1 MGSRF
6 MELLKNITIFLLAG
20 QVILRFLPEGGY
32 EKYARIIVGVMVLS
46 QLALPLLSLGG
57 FDARAVFSDTLLEYE
72 QEMQRIEKQVEQA
85 GLKEEGYVQDGLET
99 ALSDRLLDFC
109 GEWGIRIVS
118 AAVDEDGVLQLTVRD
133 SEKSGK
139 EEVPQTVSTEDY
151 AHQLEESLLEIVRA
165 ITGEDDAQVMVTL
178 ESSSRQVYAQEEKKS
193 AGNTQEQS
201 DQSTIRSQSTDDQ
214 ETSYI
219 LVKEA
224 DGSQK
229 ALAVTEIS
237 PEVRGVVVVCGNSEN
252 VELQQ
257 SIIDAVT
264 TALQISST
272 RVCVVGKG

>member
-1 MGSRF
+1 MKTDNTAGWVQKV
-6 MELLKNITIFLLAG
+6 MENDRIRRWILILGIAGILLIFLSGLFG
-20 QVILRFLPEGGY
+20 Q
-32 EKYARIIVGVMVLS
+32 
-46 QLALPLLSLGG
+46 
-57 FDARAVFSDTLLEYE
+57 
-72 QEMQRIEKQVEQA
+72 
-85 GLKEEGYVQDGLET
+85 
-99 ALSDRLLDFC
+99 
-109 GEWGIRIVS
+109 
-118 AAVDEDGVLQLTVRD
+118 
-133 SEKSGK
+133 KSGK

-178 ESSSRQVYAQEEKKS
+178 ESSSRQVYAQEENKS

>member
-1 MGSRF
+1 MAGI
-6 MELLKNITIFLLAG
+6 LLIFLSGLFG
-20 QVILRFLPEGGY
+20 Q
-32 EKYARIIVGVMVLS
+32 
-46 QLALPLLSLGG
+46 
-57 FDARAVFSDTLLEYE
+57 
-72 QEMQRIEKQVEQA
+72 
-85 GLKEEGYVQDGLET
+85 
-99 ALSDRLLDFC
+99 
-109 GEWGIRIVS
+109 
-118 AAVDEDGVLQLTVRD
+118 
-133 SEKSGK
+133 KSGK

-201 DQSTIRSQSTDDQ
+201 DQSTIRSQST
-214 ETSYI
+214 
-219 LVKEA
+219 
-224 DGSQK
+224 
-229 ALAVTEIS
+229 EIS